1 MSERQLQR
9 VPNVANLCSDDTDC
23 NILHVDMDAFFA
35 MVEVRDRPE
44 LKGQPVIVGRSHGRG
59 VVVSATYEA
68 RARGI
73 HSAMPMGVAR
83 RLFPQAVY
91 IDPSRDK
98 YTAASRDVMAILRDF
113 TPMTEVVSVDEAFLD
128 VSRVLRS
135 IGSPASIGARIRE
148 RMSAELDLPCSV
160 GIAPVTMV
168 AKIASTAAK
177 PDGLLIVPKVS
188 MLAYLHSLPVGKLWG
203 VGGST
208 EKRLESVGVL
218 TVGDIASMG
227 EARLAHSVGKAAAA
241 RLSQLAAGYELR
253 PVTSNGQERSI
264 GSEVTFDVDV
274 TDSRVI
280 EHELWAACE
289 GIGGRL
295 RNGALAARQVS
306 IKVRFDDFT
315 TVSRSHTL
323 VQPSDLA
330 AELYAAIGPLW
341 QRLREVERPVRL
353 VGVRVEQISDTDL
366 TGEQLTFDTEHVQ
379 RAELAKAMDQVVSKF
394 GSKAAF
400 SARILKGNSK
410 DR

>member
-9 VPNVANLCSDDTDC
+9 APNPAGLGSDDTGC
-23 NILHVDMDAFFA
+23 HILHVDMDAFFA

-98 YTAASRDVMAILRDF
+98 YTAASRDVMAVLRDF
-113 TPMTEVVSVDEAFLD
+113 TPVTEVVSVDEAFLD
-128 VSRVLRS
+128 VSSVRRS
-135 IGSPASIGARIRE
+135 IGSPASIGAKIRA
-148 RMSAELDLPCSV
+148 RMSVELDLPCSV
-160 GIAPVTMV
+160 GVAPVTMV

-177 PDGLLIVPKVS
+177 PDGLLIIPKDS
-188 MLAYLHSLPVGKLWG
+188 MLAYLHSQPVGKLSG

-208 EKRLESVGVL
+208 EKRLASVGVL

-227 EARLAHSVGKAAAA
+227 ESRLAHSVGKAAAA

-253 PVTSNGQERSI
+253 PITPSVQERSI
-264 GSEVTFDVDV
+264 GSEVTFDQDI

-289 GIGGRL
+289 GIGSRL
-295 RNGALAARQVS
+295 RKGALAARQVS

-323 VQPSDLA
+323 AQPSDLA
-330 AELYAAIGPLW
+330 AELYAAVGPLW
-341 QRLREVERPVRL
+341 QRLRKAERPVRL
-353 VGVRVEQISDTDL
+353 VGVRVEQLSDSEMS
-366 TGEQLTFDTEHVQ
+366 GQQLTFDAEHTQ

-394 GSKAAF
+394 GSKAVF
-400 SARILKGNSK
+400 SARILRGNSK